1 VTDFESGKYL
11 FYAWLAMAI
20 VLGVPAG
27 VIYLR
32 NPSVLQYPP
41 SRKVALTWNGFD
53 VAVAFIAY
61 FTWMLFFGIFS
72 EALFPEHDHRPLVS
86 LAVHLASVPAILATI
101 LLLLANTRETKL
113 YQIGLSWNRV
123 PGSFFIAYLFWFFLT
138 PLILVLNGAVDLAYV
153 RLAGV
158 RPTPH
163 PLANVLEGNPSVMAW
178 ILVILQAVIAGPV
191 IEELLFRGLLQRW
204 LVATPRGAS
213 AVLIA
218 AGCFAL
224 FPTHTID
231 RFWSFAFFL
240 TMVFGYYVIS
250 IFSEGGRLAPQAAIY
265 AGSLLFAELHS
276 TVWPTPVPLFFLG
289 AALGYLAYRTR
300 SLIGPIVFHGL
311 FNGVSCL
318 ALALL
323 PGHATGEE
331 MNGKPTA
338 SARQVSPAISIS
350 SLVSDSWCP
359 FRR

>member
-1 VTDFESGKYL
+1 MTDFESGKYL

-32 NPSVLQYPP
+32 NPAALQYPP
-41 SRKVALTWNGFD
+41 GRKVSLTWNGFD
-53 VAVAFIAY
+53 VAVAFIVY
-61 FTWMLFFGIFS
+61 FAWMLFFGIFS
-72 EALFPEHDHRPLVS
+72 EALSPERDHRPLVS
-86 LAVHLASVPAILATI
+86 LAIHLASVPAILATI
-101 LLLLANTRETKL
+101 LLLLANARETKL
-113 YQIGLSWNRV
+113 YQIGLSWSRWR
-123 PGSFFIAYLFWFFLT
+123 GSFFRAYLFWFFLT
-138 PLILVLNGAVDLAYV
+138 PLILVLNGAVDMAYV

-163 PLANVLEGNPSVMAW
+163 PLANVLEGNPSVVAW

-191 IEELLFRGLLQRW
+191 IEEFLFRGLLQRW
-204 LVATPRGAS
+204 LVATPRGAV
-213 AVLIA
+213 AVLMA

-224 FPTHTID
+224 LPANPFD

-240 TMVFGYYVIS
+240 MMVFGYYVVS
-250 IFSEGGRLAPQAAIY
+250 ICSSRARLAPLAAIY

-289 AALGYLAYRTR
+289 AVLGYLAYRTR

-318 ALALL
+318 AMLS
-323 PGHATGEE
+323 GHVAGEE
-331 MNGKPTA
+331 MNGKPTT
-338 SARQVSPAISIS
+338 SAGQVSPVASIS
-350 SLVSDSWCP
+350 SLVPTSWCP